1 MARCGI
7 PYEIRAARDLAR
19 APRHIQPRLCGI
31 PAIWPG
37 NKRTVLETEP
47 WREEGS
53 GCGMCRGVGEHL
65 AQHRVESD
73 RRALVANFGDTW
85 LLGELGR
92 VSYLEVGS
100 FSADYIDD
108 AKQASSL
115 GEDGTEVKVRIYSIC
130 ILRRILGDLL
140 R

>member
-1 MARCGI
+1 
-7 PYEIRAARDLAR
+7 
-19 APRHIQPRLCGI
+19 
-31 PAIWPG
+31 
-37 NKRTVLETEP
+37 
-47 WREEGS
+47 
-53 GCGMCRGVGEHL
+53 MCRGVGERL

-73 RRALVANFGDTW
+73 RRALVANFGGTW